1 MILVTGATG
10 NVGRNV
16 VAQLLDAGEQV
27 RATSRD
33 PGRATFPAGVEVVR
47 ADLAQPE
54 TLGPALEGVD
64 KLFLFPAPGGLDG
77 FAEAAKLAGV
87 RHVVLLS
94 AMMVSFGKPNPVE
107 QWHAAAERIVAESG
121 ATWTYLRPGQFMSN
135 DLMWAGMIN
144 ADGTIRAAYGQAA
157 TAPVDERDIAAVA
170 VAALREDGHEG
181 KVYDL
186 TGPESLTTVDRV
198 RILGD
203 ALGRELRFDEL
214 TREQGIQA
222 LSAYMP
228 LPVIEATF
236 DYWAGS
242 VGSTAP
248 TLPTVEN
255 VTGRPARTYAQ
266 WAADHASA
274 FTARAA

>member
-16 VAQLLDAGEQV
+16 VEQLLDAGEQV
-27 RATSRD
+27 RATSRN
-33 PGRATFPAGVEVVR
+33 PERATFPEGVEVVR

-54 TLGPALEGVD
+54 TLQPALDGVD
-64 KLFLFPAPGGLDG
+64 KLFLFPAPGGLTG

-87 RHVVLLS
+87 EHIVLLS

-121 ATWTYLRPGQFMSN
+121 AGWTYLRPTQFMAN

-144 ADGTIRAAYGQAA
+144 ADGTVRGAYGQAA

-198 RILGD
+198 RILGEV
-203 ALGRELRFDEL
+203 LGRELRFEEL
-214 TREQGIQA
+214 TREQGLQA
-222 LSAYMP
+222 LSAY
-228 LPVIEATF
+228 LPASVIEATF
-236 DYWAGS
+236 DHWAGT
-242 VGSTAP
+242 VGTTAP
-248 TLPTVEN
+248 TLPAVEN
-255 VTGRPARTYAQ
+255 VTGRPARTYAD
-266 WAADHASA
+266 WATHHAAA
-274 FTARAA
+274 FTRPAA